1 MGRLAQLIAGR
12 SVLADEIANLD
23 TPGYQGQGSAAFAAQ
38 LRVALDRRLGGTPS
52 TGTPPGVVAPVSAT
66 PVPLVAGMSAGGSP
80 VPFPPLSASLAGNSG
95 TLTPDGNGMSLD
107 ALMAQ
112 FAQTD
117 LDYQAVTR
125 QLQLTYTNLSE
136 AIDKGGA

>member
-1 MGRLAQLIAGR
+1 MFGSSGQRALEGRLAQLIAGR

-23 TPGYQGQGSAAFAAQ
+23 TPGYQAQGASSFAGQLQA
-38 LRVALDRRLGGTPS
+38 ALDQQLGGA
-52 TGTPPGVVAPVSAT
+52 PPQPASGAVPAVA
-66 PVPLVAGMSAGGSP
+66 VPLAAGTSP
-80 VPFPPLSASLAGNSG
+80 LIPLSAGSG
-95 TLTPDGNGMSLD
+95 TGALTPDGNGMNLD

-112 FAQTD
+112 LGQTD
-117 LDYQAVTR
+117 LDYQAVAR